1 MFGYRVKPDC
11 RNRKATGKLLRRIIS
26 HPYKR
31 RGGVP
36 NAAGFCVPGMT
47 RLSTTAPQP
56 KSQATPQASAGPSR
70 RLNGR
75 FAKGYSGN
83 PQGHKTFAANQ
94 ALIRKHSADL
104 LRALCAELGSK
115 LTAVD
120 AAFAE
125 AACDMLAKAQISEK
139 HRVHLTT
146 KAGAI
151 IERLRERY
159 PGRKK
164 AAPTLSLQEVL
175 SRGR

>member
-1 MFGYRVKPDC
+1 
-11 RNRKATGKLLRRIIS
+11 
-26 HPYKR
+26 
-31 RGGVP
+31 
-36 NAAGFCVPGMT
+36 
-47 RLSTTAPQP
+47 LSTIEA
-56 KSQATPQASAGPSR
+56 QAKAQDSPSGPAGPSR

-94 ALIRKHSADL
+94 ALIRKHAGEL
-104 LRALCAELGSK
+104 LKALCAELSGK

-120 AAFAE
+120 LAFAE
-125 AACDMLAKAQISEK
+125 QAALMLAKAQMSEK

-146 KAGAI
+146 KAGGI

-159 PGRKK
+159 PARKRS
-164 AAPTLSLQEVL
+164 APPPSLQEVL